1 MGDFYQTGVITTL
14 HRLGKPSIEKIER
27 ELEKYAV
34 IRPVTLILPSIYAEL
49 EGEALPKILEILKTI
64 RYVKRIIVTMG
75 RTNAEEFKRARE
87 FFSQLP
93 QSVILIWN
101 TGPRMQELYHMLEEN
116 RLFVGPDGKGRSV
129 WMAFGYAIAEDKTRV
144 IALHDCDI
152 LTYDRELLARLCY
165 PVMSPTLDYEYCKGF
180 YSRVTDR
187 MHGRVTRL
195 FVTPLVRALKSI
207 LGNVPFLDYLD
218 SFRYPLA
225 GEFAM
230 AIDLAR
236 TLRIPGDWGLEVG
249 VLAEVYRNT
258 ALNRI
263 CQVELCE
270 NYEHKHQELSPE
282 DPSRGLMK
290 MSIDIAKSIFRTLGQ
305 EGVILSE
312 GLWRTLQI
320 AYLRTGQDTIKHYE
334 DDAAINGLYFDRH
347 QEGMA
352 VESFARAIMIAG
364 KEVLE
369 SPLDVPLIP
378 NWNRV
383 AAAIP
388 NFSDLLMEA
397 VAEDNA
403 N

>member
-14 HRLGKPSIEKIER
+14 HRLGKPAVDEIER
-27 ELEKYAV
+27 QLEKYAE
-34 IRPVTLILPSIYAEL
+34 IRPIALILPSIYDEL
-49 EGEALPKILEILKTI
+49 EGKALPKILETLKKI
-64 RYVKRIIVTMG
+64 RYIRRIIVTMG
-75 RTNAEEFKRARE
+75 KTNAEQFEKAKK
-87 FFSQLP
+87 FFRQLP
-93 QSVILIWN
+93 QEVVIIWN
-101 TGPRMQELYHMLEEN
+101 TGPRMEALYRLLHEN
-116 RLFVGPDGKGRSV
+116 GLPVGPDGKGRSV
-129 WMAFGYAIAEDKTRV
+129 WMAYGYAIAEDKTRV
-144 IALHDCDI
+144 VALHDCDI

-195 FVTPLVRALKSI
+195 FVTPLIRALKSI
-207 LGNVPFLDYLD
+207 LGHLPFLEYLD

-225 GEFAM
+225 GEFSM
-230 AIDLAR
+230 ALDLAR

-263 CQVELCE
+263 CQVELCDT
-270 NYEHKHQELSPE
+270 YEHKHQELSPD
-282 DPSRGLMK
+282 DPTRGLMK
-290 MSIDIAKSIFRTLGQ
+290 MSVDIAKSIFRTLGQ

-334 DDAAINGLYFDRH
+334 DDAAINNLYFDRH

-352 VESFARAIMIAG
+352 VEAFAKAIMIAG

-388 NFSDLLMEA
+388 NFFELLLEA
-397 VAEDNA
+397 VEEDNA
-403 N
+403 